1 MRPHLKHFSTMVEDT
16 ANADQ
21 APPTDVEQP
30 QPATVES
37 AVIEPAAGPKVFTV
51 ESKWRCRVVN
61 MPDEMDFH

>member
-1 MRPHLKHFSTMVEDT
+1 MVEDQ

-30 QPATVES
+30 QPATVET

-61 MPDEMDFH
+61 MPHRVQLYFH